1 MKLAGA
7 AMSPLAVKE
16 GGLGM
21 ARRGGARLGMAV
33 RARRGPAGRGLV
45 CQAVNINTGGQYGI

>member
-7 AMSPLAVKE
+7 AMSPFAVKE

-21 ARRGGARLGMAV
+21 VRRGGARLGM
-33 RARRGPAGRGLV
+33 
-45 CQAVNINTGGQYGI
+45 AVNINTGGQYGI